1 MYKRQVKACNY
12 YSVSADFLLG
22 RTLTRDGTTIG
33 ADELYDYSAE
43 KDNVLHG
50 SIMAT
55 LSKKLLVNSIS
66 VLFDLLGKVGR
77 RDAIRAASDY
87 ISTAVYQMFRH
98 LYRADGTQNE
108 DFFAV
113 PAREF
118 AAGLADADM
127 ICACLLYTS
136 PSPRD

>member
-1 MYKRQVKACNY
+1 M
-12 YSVSADFLLG
+12 
-22 RTLTRDGTTIG
+22 
-33 ADELYDYSAE
+33 
-43 KDNVLHG
+43 
-50 SIMAT
+50 
-55 LSKKLLVNSIS
+55 NSIS

-113 PAREF
+113 PAR
-118 AAGLADADM
+118 GLPPALPTR
-127 ICACLLYTS
+127 I
-136 PSPRD
+136 